1 MKNIITELAFQNDV
15 DVIGFAP
22 ASRFDEGDP
31 IFKLMPEAKTV
42 IGLGFRVLR
51 GIYRGIE
58 EGSTY
63 YQYTTMA
70 VENMEET
77 IMPMA
82 LLRVAVKLEEN
93 GYIALPQRRHQQIMA
108 EAESTNPEVAYD
120 AVYRNKTAE
129 IQMNFADAAV
139 KCGLGEMGLGG
150 AVLNDEYGPMMRYC
164 FILTDAELEAT
175 ELAEAHLC
183 DKCGKCIKACPGN
196 AISADGKV
204 DAWRCAVYYNGANG
218 TKNPFMP
225 PEAFADFEDRIKIIS
240 GEAEIDPEKARKILD
255 KIYFYPPAQ
264 HSYQCSICGRA
275 CDMACY
281 VHLEEQGK
289 LKKGF
294 ASPFRKREEWKFDIK
309 DFK

>member
-22 ASRFDEGDP
+22 ASRFDECDS

-108 EAESTNPEVAYD
+108 EADSTNPEVAYD

-294 ASPFRKREEWKFDIK
+294 NSPFRKREEWKFDIK
-309 DFK
+309 DFE

>member
-108 EAESTNPEVAYD
+108 EADSTNPEVAYD

-129 IQMNFADAAV
+129 IQMNFADTAV